1 MQSDYLIEFVTIAR
15 EGSLARASRALNSS
29 QSTLSRHLKALEK
42 SLDMELLERRSD
54 GVVLT
59 DAGTYVF
66 NRAGDM
72 VDALDDIAFYARHRS
87 TSRVVTIAGMTIFPS
102 VMGKVEHLAAEH
114 AGGVRYKVLPPGSF
128 ADAEIAELLDTRQAD
143 VYLTMST
150 DERLDALDG
159 RYDIVEAFRTPVVA
173 VMQRTHPL
181 AKSGTLEPHNLDGCL
196 LLHAQTS
203 FDGERIN
210 WADTRRALLKL
221 GVDYRSKTCT
231 LRDSSD
237 LMSNLKSGVIL
248 LPEAYEG
255 VTMLRNTGRAVIP
268 VHGIV
273 KRLVAVCRTGS
284 AMAEVISSLEL
295 GTLP

>member
-1 MQSDYLIEFVTIAR
+1 
-15 EGSLARASRALNSS
+15 
-29 QSTLSRHLKALEK
+29 
-42 SLDMELLERRSD
+42 MEAPHVADLGDDLGPR
-54 GVVLT
+54 GVG
-59 DAGTYVF
+59 DAGY
-66 NRAGDM
+66 G
-72 VDALDDIAFYARHRS
+72 
-87 TSRVVTIAGMTIFPS
+87 
-102 VMGKVEHLAAEH
+102 EH
-114 AGGVRYKVLPPGSF
+114 
-128 ADAEIAELLDTRQAD
+128 
-143 VYLTMST
+143 
-150 DERLDALDG
+150 ERLDALDG

-181 AKSGTLEPHNLDGCL
+181 AKSGTLEPHDLDGCL

-237 LMSNLKSGVIL
+237 LMSNLKSEIIL

-284 AMAEVISSLEL
+284 DMAEVISSLEL

>member
-114 AGGVRYKVLPPGSF
+114 AGSVRYKVLPPGSF
-128 ADAEIAELLDTRQAD
+128 ADAEIAEL
-143 VYLTMST
+143 
-150 DERLDALDG
+150 LDALDG

-181 AKSGTLEPHNLDGCL
+181 AKSGTLEPHDLDGCL

-237 LMSNLKSGVIL
+237 LMSNLKSGIIL

-284 AMAEVISSLEL
+284 GMAEVISSLEL